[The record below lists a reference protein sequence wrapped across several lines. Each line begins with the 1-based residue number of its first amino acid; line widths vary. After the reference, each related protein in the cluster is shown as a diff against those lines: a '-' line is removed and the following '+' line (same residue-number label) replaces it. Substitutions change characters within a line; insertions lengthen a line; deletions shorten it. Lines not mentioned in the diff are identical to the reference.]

1 MNSADMLVM
10 LYVWVMVLT
19 VLLYHLIRRVLKG
32 RHQILSGPTYPIVRA
47 LSIMLIAFS
56 IRHGLIDLILPLL
69 ITSFGLKYDPGVS
82 QSTTEAIVF
91 YLAVT
96 VIAISYAWMATKKE
110 LSNGS
115 SD

>member
-19 VLLYHLIRRVLKG
+19 VLLYHLVRRVLKG

-69 ITSFGLKYDPGVS
+69 ITSFGLDYDPAAS
-82 QSTTEAIVF
+82 QSATEAIVF
-91 YLAVT
+91 YVAVT
-96 VIAISYAWMATKKE
+96 VIAMSYAWMVKQENSKKPT
-110 LSNGS
+110 N
-115 SD
+115 